1 MPQHTAQATFTRTS
15 PPAPRQYCG
24 RGTSSA
30 FSSSANPDEDW
41 TKISDLAERRRI
53 QNRIA
58 QRNYRK
64 LQTRSP
70 VLDSGA
76 IRLTQVV
83 LVGKKLKRRLE
94 DLERRAGSPDSTD
107 SQKTNS
113 STPET
118 KRAGVSKASL
128 KQETP
133 PSKSI
138 PQMQFTPPMESND
151 EFFLPPTYD
160 SRERSHT
167 PPMFPYSNATYPA
180 PDDITLMAP
189 YGSSQSYQPIVTGSE
204 SYPSYMA
211 PTTTTMAST
220 MPPMTHFSDALKREP
235 YSSDNGI
242 ASSGY
247 SYPTYYSVVDM
258 NNNGSYA
265 QSNPHTPPLTHSYDH
280 SAPCS
285 ESGYEYPTTPLSMPG
300 SPGLVQQM

>member
-1 MPQHTAQATFTRTS
+1 MPMFTMPQHSAQATFTRTS

-64 LQTRSP
+64 
-70 VLDSGA
+70 
-76 IRLTQVV
+76 
-83 LVGKKLKRRLE
+83 KLKRRLE

-107 SQKTNS
+107 SQKTSS

-118 KRAGVSKASL
+118 KRGVVTKASI

-180 PDDITLMAP
+180 PDDISLMAP
-189 YGSSQSYQPIVTGSE
+189 YGSSQSYQPMVTGSE

-211 PTTTTMAST
+211 PATTMAST
-220 MPPMTHFSDALKREP
+220 MPPMTHFSDALKRDS
-235 YSSDNGI
+235 YSSENGI

-300 SPGLVQQM
+300 SPGMVQQM